1 MGRGGARRGHP
12 ADTAT
17 SWRNPCP
24 PPRLRPRS
32 RTWPAGTARRW
43 PTSPAA
49 TTPRSRPTP
58 TSVDP
63 QGLIDLVNNAAAFF
77 NSAHHYDQAETLES
91 AAGFLVEARDD
102 DADRPALLK
111 RATRDLADS
120 YDMASELADELG
132 DDYDF

>member
-1 MGRGGARRGHP
+1 MPTTITTPATFEDLARRHGKALAYIASADDTPVP
-12 ADTAT
+12 AD
-17 SWRNPCP
+17 
-24 PPRLRPRS
+24 
-32 RTWPAGTARRW
+32 
-43 PTSPAA
+43 
-49 TTPRSRPTP
+49 P

-91 AAGFLVEARDD
+91 AAGFLVEARDAD